1 MVTPLAGD
9 SFGEEPGTDCL
20 IAYAHEIATGFA
32 QKSEMVLR
40 GISAIGFAQEAQFYT
55 SPLTK
60 VNRWRAVFIRPAGY
74 VSACGRINTT
84 IVMQRAG

>member
-1 MVTPLAGD
+1 MAKGIAIRANGEASWKRRLGVRRLSQRFVMVTPLAGD

-40 GISAIGFAQEAQFYT
+40 GKAQLVLRRKRNST
-55 SPLTK
+55 PVLSRK
-60 VNRWRAVFIRPAGY
+60 
-74 VSACGRINTT
+74 
-84 IVMQRAG
+84 